1 MTKNMKVNKGV
12 LFMKLKNI
20 LAFGLSFCL
29 CCGISSA
36 EAAEKDNNVLIAY
49 YSRSGNTAKVA
60 EYIADVLPADLFE
73 IKEKDKYPSDY
84 GDLTKRAKK
93 EIADGYKPALENDL
107 PSVDKYDVIFIG
119 SPCWWGTYTPPVASF
134 LAKHNFDGKKI
145 VFFMTHGGSGL
156 GHSLSDFKKQLPEA
170 DVIGQKA
177 FYGSRVKNSEN
188 EIKTWVEE
196 LKL

>member
-1 MTKNMKVNKGV
+1 
-12 LFMKLKNI
+12 MKLKNI
-20 LAFGLSFCL
+20 LVFGLSFCL
-29 CCGISSA
+29 CCGILSA

-73 IKEKDKYPSDY
+73 IKEKDNYPSDY
-84 GDLTKRAKK
+84 GDLTKQVKK

-156 GHSLSDFKKQLPEA
+156 GHSLSDLKHQLPEA

-177 FYGSRVKNSEN
+177 FYGSRVRSSEK